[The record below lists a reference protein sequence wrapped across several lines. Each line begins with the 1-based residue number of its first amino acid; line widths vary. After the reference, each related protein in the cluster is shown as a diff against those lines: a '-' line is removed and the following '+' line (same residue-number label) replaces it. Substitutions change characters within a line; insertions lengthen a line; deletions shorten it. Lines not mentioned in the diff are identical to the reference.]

1 MGRKVKMGNPSESGA
16 AGDVK
21 SSRSAASSKSDELGK
36 WIEDKD
42 YNPFK
47 IPPDCDMFLIR
58 DQERKNS
65 QKKRKEERE
74 AAVHEKHTHASRIN
88 HLTAQTR
95 RFVLKET
102 TGPNEKSD
110 YDISKDWT
118 LETTKDHPFGKEG
131 IVEYINRKREMFL
144 VKYAI
149 SVKREEM
156 RKLEKLAR
164 DEEQK
169 LVIAEQCLEDDAVTF
184 DLFLKE
190 NDKSSVEAI
199 RQAEIEMRKK
209 LDKVAEVKRL
219 SNIIRGIQTE
229 ISKKEEQLS
238 ELKRYRMF
246 IDQLTP
252 AKYRK
257 SKQNKHVQLRLR
269 QAQLTQKRMEKVEKV
284 LERQI
289 RNI

>member
-1 MGRKVKMGNPSESGA
+1 MGNPSESGA

-36 WIEDKD
+36 WVEDKD

-131 IVEYINRKREMFL
+131 IVEYINR
-144 VKYAI
+144 
-149 SVKREEM
+149 
-156 RKLEKLAR
+156 
-164 DEEQK
+164 
-169 LVIAEQCLEDDAVTF
+169 
-184 DLFLKE
+184 
-190 NDKSSVEAI
+190 
-199 RQAEIEMRKK
+199 
-209 LDKVAEVKRL
+209 
-219 SNIIRGIQTE
+219 
-229 ISKKEEQLS
+229 
-238 ELKRYRMF
+238 
-246 IDQLTP
+246 
-252 AKYRK
+252 
-257 SKQNKHVQLRLR
+257 
-269 QAQLTQKRMEKVEKV
+269 
-284 LERQI
+284 
-289 RNI
+289 

>member
-1 MGRKVKMGNPSESGA
+1 MVDFKINRSQSECN
-16 AGDVK
+16 VL
-21 SSRSAASSKSDELGK
+21 DELGK
-36 WIEDKD
+36 WVEDKD

-131 IVEYINRKREMFL
+131 IVEYINR
-144 VKYAI
+144 Y
-149 SVKREEM
+149 
-156 RKLEKLAR
+156 
-164 DEEQK
+164 
-169 LVIAEQCLEDDAVTF
+169 VICV
-184 DLFLKE
+184 
-190 NDKSSVEAI
+190 
-199 RQAEIEMRKK
+199 
-209 LDKVAEVKRL
+209 
-219 SNIIRGIQTE
+219 G
-229 ISKKEEQLS
+229 
-238 ELKRYRMF
+238 
-246 IDQLTP
+246 
-252 AKYRK
+252 
-257 SKQNKHVQLRLR
+257 
-269 QAQLTQKRMEKVEKV
+269 V
-284 LERQI
+284 LMGR
-289 RNI
+289 